1 MKKLVC
7 SKLLRQMVQW
17 LLFAGIALY
26 ILTGLGMTQ
35 LGIFEPEVLGLLVR
49 RLCVT
54 IHNNLII
61 PFVILLLLHM
71 LLSYIR
77 KWLNHSQQPG
87 SPGCP
92 QQS

>member
-1 MKKLVC
+1 
-7 SKLLRQMVQW
+7 VQW
-17 LLFAGIALY
+17 LLMAGVVLY

-35 LGIFEPEVLGLLVR
+35 FGIFEQVPLGLPVR
-49 RLCVT
+49 RACVA

-61 PFVILLLLHM
+61 PFVILLLLH
-71 LLSYIR
+71 LLLPYIR